1 MMFHSRGEKQRGYV
15 CGPVEKP
22 VWLSLWPHQQ
32 MEEFLGG
39 DIQAMLGQEERE
51 AGNSSFVLDVSWEI
65 KAQEL

>member
-1 MMFHSRGEKQRGYV
+1 
-15 CGPVEKP
+15 
-22 VWLSLWPHQQ
+22 